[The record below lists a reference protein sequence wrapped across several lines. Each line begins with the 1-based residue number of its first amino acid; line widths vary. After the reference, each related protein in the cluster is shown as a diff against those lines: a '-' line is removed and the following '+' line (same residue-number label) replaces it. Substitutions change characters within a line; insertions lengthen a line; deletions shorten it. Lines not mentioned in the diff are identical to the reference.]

1 MSESLRELFDL
12 ARLLAPAL
20 LTAGAVGVAA
30 SILGVFVIL
39 RREALAA
46 LALPQAVAVGSAIGF
61 RLGFVALPP
70 VIADHVGWPTLPP
83 ALAVTAATVFF
94 LAWSRRSGAQHWLL
108 PSLYVGALCCS
119 ILIVSGAGQ
128 HLADLQNLYVGVEV
142 AVDTH
147 VAEYTVPAASLA
159 AVVTAAL
166 WRRWLLLAQAPA
178 AAELAGLRPPRWD
191 ALFLGLLAAVV
202 LLGTN
207 ALGIAMVLAMLFL
220 PPAAALP
227 WARRLP
233 GAIGASVAC
242 SLLFL
247 LGGLVVSYAMD
258 WPLSQSVGGV
268 GFGVVLASHGLSA
281 LRRSK

>member
-1 MSESLRELFDL
+1 MSDFFDL
-12 ARLLAPAL
+12 AQLLAPAL
-20 LTAGAVGVAA
+20 LTGAAVGIAA
-30 SILGVFVIL
+30 AVLGVFVIL

-61 RLGFVALPP
+61 RLGWIAVPEAIAL
-70 VIADHVGWPTLPP
+70 HVGWPTLPP
-83 ALAVTAATVFF
+83 ALVVTAATVAF

-108 PSLYVGALCCS
+108 PSMYVGAMCLS

-142 AVDTH
+142 AVDAH
-147 VAEYTVPAASLA
+147 VAEYTVPAALLA
-159 AVVTAAL
+159 AAVTAAL

-178 AAELAGLRPPRWD
+178 AAELAGLRPNRWD
-191 ALFLGLLAAVV
+191 ALFLGLLAGVV

-233 GAIGASVAC
+233 GALLAAAVF

-247 LGGLVVSYAMD
+247 FGGLILSYAMD

-268 GFGVVLASHGLSA
+268 GFVIVLASHGLSA

>member
-1 MSESLRELFDL
+1 MTESLRDLFDL
-12 ARLLAPAL
+12 AQLLAPAL
-20 LTAGAVGVAA
+20 LTAGAVGIAA

-61 RLGFVALPP
+61 RLGWVALPEA
-70 VIADHVGWPTLPP
+70 VAVHIGWPTLPP
-83 ALAVTAATVFF
+83 ALAVTGATVLF

-108 PSLYVGALCCS
+108 PSIYVGALCCS

-142 AVDTH
+142 AVDAH
-147 VAEYTVPAASLA
+147 VAEYTVPVALVA

-166 WRRWLLLAQAPA
+166 WRRWLLLAQARA

-191 ALFLGLLAAVV
+191 ALFLGLLAGVV

-220 PPAAALP
+220 PAAAALP
-227 WARRLP
+227 WGRRLP
-233 GAIGASVAC
+233 GAMLASAGF

-247 LGGLVVSYAMD
+247 LGGLVASYAMD

-268 GFGVVLASHGLSA
+268 GFVIVLMSHGLSA
-281 LRRSK
+281 MSRSK

>member
-1 MSESLRELFDL
+1 MNDFIDL
-12 ARLLAPAL
+12 AQLLAPAL
-20 LTAGAVGVAA
+20 LTAAAVGVAA
-30 SILGVFVIL
+30 AVLGVFVIL

-61 RLGFVALPP
+61 RIGWIALPP
-70 VIADHVGWPTLPP
+70 VIADHIGWPTLPP
-83 ALAVTAATVFF
+83 AIAVTAVTVVF
-94 LAWSRRSGAQHWLL
+94 LAWSRRKGEHHWLL
-108 PSLYVGALCCS
+108 PSIYVGGLCVS

-142 AVDTH
+142 AVDAH
-147 VAEYTVPAASLA
+147 VAEYTVPAALLA
-159 AVVTAAL
+159 AAITAAL

-178 AAELAGLRPPRWD
+178 AAELAGLRPNRWD
-191 ALFLGLLAAVV
+191 ALFLGLLAAIV

-233 GAIGASVAC
+233 GALLTASLF

-247 LGGLVVSYAMD
+247 LGGLIASYFMD

-268 GFGVVLASHGLSA
+268 GFVIVLASHGLSA

>member
-1 MSESLRELFDL
+1 MSDLLDL
-12 ARLLAPAL
+12 AQLLAPAL
-20 LTAGAVGVAA
+20 LTAAAIGVAA
-30 SILGVFVIL
+30 AVLGVFVIL

-61 RLGFVALPP
+61 RLGWIALPP

-83 ALAVTAATVFF
+83 AIAVTAVTVVF
-94 LAWSRRSGAQHWLL
+94 LAWSRRSGEHHWLL
-108 PSLYVGALCCS
+108 PSIYVGGLCVS

-142 AVDTH
+142 AVDSH
-147 VAEYTVPAASLA
+147 VAEYTVPAALLA
-159 AVVTAAL
+159 AAVTAGL

-178 AAELAGLRPPRWD
+178 AAELAGLRPNRWD
-191 ALFLGLLAAVV
+191 ALFLGLLAAIV

-233 GAIGASVAC
+233 GALLTASLC

-247 LGGLVVSYAMD
+247 LGGLIASYLMD

-268 GFGVVLASHGLSA
+268 GFVIVLASHGLSA

>member
-1 MSESLRELFDL
+1 MSGWFHELLDL
-12 ARLLAPAL
+12 AQLLAPAL
-20 LTAGAVGVAA
+20 LTAAAVGVAA
-30 SILGVFVIL
+30 AVLGVFVIL

-61 RLGFVALPP
+61 RLGW
-70 VIADHVGWPTLPP
+70 IAVPEAIAMHIGWPTLPP
-83 ALAVTAATVFF
+83 ALGVTGATVLF

-108 PSLYVGALCCS
+108 PSMYVGALCVS

-128 HLADLQNLYVGVEV
+128 HLSDLQNLYVGVDV
-142 AVDTH
+142 AVDVH
-147 VAEYTVPAASLA
+147 VAEYTVPLALLVAAI
-159 AVVTAAL
+159 TAIF
-166 WRRWLLLAQAPA
+166 WRRWLLLAQTPA

-191 ALFLGLLAAVV
+191 ALFLGLLAMIV

-207 ALGIAMVLAMLFL
+207 ALGIAMVLSMLFL
-220 PPAAALP
+220 PAAAALP
-227 WARRLP
+227 WAQRLP
-233 GAIGASVAC
+233 PAMFAAVLF

-268 GFGVVLASHGLSA
+268 GFGVVLGSHGLSA
-281 LRRSK
+281 LRRAK

>member
-1 MSESLRELFDL
+1 MSDLLDL
-12 ARLLAPAL
+12 AQLLAPAL
-20 LTAGAVGVAA
+20 LTAAAVGVAA
-30 SILGVFVIL
+30 ALLGVFVIL

-61 RLGFVALPP
+61 RLGFIALPP
-70 VIADHVGWPTLPP
+70 AIADHIGWPTLPP
-83 ALAVTAATVFF
+83 AIVVTGLTVLF
-94 LAWSRRSGAQHWLL
+94 LAWSRRRGEHHWLL
-108 PSLYVGALCCS
+108 PSIYVGALCLS

-142 AVDTH
+142 AVDAH
-147 VAEYTVPAASLA
+147 VAEYTVPAALVA
-159 AVVTAAL
+159 AATTGAL

-178 AAELAGLRPPRWD
+178 AAELAGLRPNRWD
-191 ALFLGLLAAVV
+191 ALFLGLLAGVV

-207 ALGIAMVLAMLFL
+207 ALGIAMVLSMLFL

-233 GAIGASVAC
+233 GALVASAAF

-247 LGGLVVSYAMD
+247 LGGLVTSYVMD

-268 GFGVVLASHGLSA
+268 GFVIVLASHGLSA